1 MLTLKL
7 SFILYFYIGFKIGKA
22 VFNRYGSVFSDNGL
36 SFKINAALAGIFVS
50 CVALA
55 AFIRLSFD
63 IELLLPQIIRI
74 HATHFKWYGV
84 ESLFACLIGFASG
97 LYHAE
102 PPNLRR
108 KLYITSVL
116 LFALFLYFEHFYTR
130 PIYEL
135 CRNRMK
141 DGFVIQTF
149 QSSCGPSSLA
159 NLFILHGKQ
168 ITENEAARAARTR
181 YTGTT
186 GDELALAAAA
196 LDKNIYARYFK
207 MPFGDVEKL
216 DLPCVLSFNEEHF
229 VTYIGRRK
237 HLYEYVDPSIGICL
251 AKKEDLTSQWDGKA
265 LYIYPEDFNFELKK
279 GESDERL
286 KKIKKSL
293 DIVYKKEPA
302 AEAYDGLYDDSLEAA
317 LRRFTDDYKV
327 QSPENNKIN
336 PYVNLLIYSKAYPLK

>member
-1 MLTLKL
+1 MLALKL

-36 SFKINAALAGIFVS
+36 SFKINAALAGIFIS

-84 ESLFACLIGFASG
+84 ESLFACLTGFASG

-102 PPNLRR
+102 PMNLRR
-108 KLYITSVL
+108 KLYITAVL
-116 LFALFLYFEHFYTR
+116 LFSLFLYFEHFYTR
-130 PIYEL
+130 PIYAL
-135 CRNRMK
+135 CRNQMK

-159 NLFILHGKQ
+159 NLFILHGRK
-168 ITENEAARAARTR
+168 ITENEAAKAARTR

-186 GDELALAAAA
+186 GDELALAAAS
-196 LDKNIYARYFK
+196 LDKSIYARYFK
-207 MPFGDVEKL
+207 MPFEDVEKL

-229 VTYIGRRK
+229 VTYIGKRK

-265 LYIYPEDFNFELKK
+265 LYIYPEDFNFELRK
-279 GESDERL
+279 GESDERI
-286 KKIKKSL
+286 KKIKKAL
-293 DIVYKKEPA
+293 DALYKRGTA
-302 AEAYDGLYDDSLEAA
+302 DAVYDGLYDDSLEAS
-317 LRRFTDDYKV
+317 LQRFTADYKTR
-327 QSPENNKIN
+327 SPENSKIN
-336 PYVNLLIYSKAYPLK
+336 PYNNLLIFSKAYPLK